1 MARKPASDVGANLV
15 FAQTFGKIRIS
26 VIVSDTNT
34 SSYRKIPPILCII
47 ANRVEVKQWEK

>member
-15 FAQTFGKIRIS
+15 FAQTFGKIRIA

-34 SSYRKIPPILCII
+34 SSDRKIPPILCII
-47 ANRVEVKQWEK
+47 ANRVEIKQWEK